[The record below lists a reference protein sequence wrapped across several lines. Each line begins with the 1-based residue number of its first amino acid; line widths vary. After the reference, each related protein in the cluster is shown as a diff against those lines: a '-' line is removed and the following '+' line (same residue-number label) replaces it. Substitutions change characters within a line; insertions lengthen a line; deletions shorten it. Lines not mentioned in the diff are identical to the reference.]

1 MRTFLSILSVCSIM
15 RKAFRYRLYPTPS
28 QQTVMADTLEI
39 CRWVYNETL
48 AIRRHSWGQDKK
60 SLSLYETNKLL
71 TQWKRTNDF
80 NVFSQV
86 LQEAQQRVDLAFKS
100 FFRRVKNG
108 EKAGY
113 PRFKGK
119 NRYDSFTYTQF
130 GFKLNIETKSLT
142 LSKIGSVKVKLH
154 RPIEGKIKRVAM
166 RRYPTG
172 KWFASFVV
180 ECKPV
185 AVQPKDAVVGIDVG
199 LESFAT
205 LSTGEKIDNPRFY
218 REEES
223 NLAKAQCRL
232 SKLKDK
238 KGTVEWFKSLKVV
251 RHIHERMSNKRADFI
266 HKASR
271 SVVNRFGVIAFE
283 DLNVKGMQQNN
294 NKGLAKSI
302 ADASWG
308 MFINA
313 TMNKAEEA
321 GSKVVL
327 INPKLTSQVCSRC
340 GLVTPKKLSERI
352 HRCGCGLEMDRDLNA
367 SINILRLGLQSLGLT
382 AVEAQPL

>member
-1 MRTFLSILSVCSIM
+1 
-15 RKAFRYRLYPTPS
+15 
-28 QQTVMADTLEI
+28 
-39 CRWVYNETL
+39 
-48 AIRRHSWGQDKK
+48 
-60 SLSLYETNKLL
+60 
-71 TQWKRTNDF
+71 
-80 NVFSQV
+80 
-86 LQEAQQRVDLAFKS
+86 
-100 FFRRVKNG
+100 
-108 EKAGY
+108 
-113 PRFKGK
+113 
-119 NRYDSFTYTQF
+119 
-130 GFKLNIETKSLT
+130 
-142 LSKIGSVKVKLH
+142 
-154 RPIEGKIKRVAM
+154 
-166 RRYPTG
+166 
-172 KWFASFVV
+172 
-180 ECKPV
+180 
-185 AVQPKDAVVGIDVG
+185 
-199 LESFAT
+199 
-205 LSTGEKIDNPRFY
+205 
-218 REEES
+218 
-223 NLAKAQCRL
+223 
-232 SKLKDK
+232 
-238 KGTVEWFKSLKVV
+238 VEWFKSLKVV